1 MSTAKKV
8 LSNTITQVAGRV
20 FMAILSIFIVKI
32 ITTYL
37 GLEGYGKYAAVYE
50 FLAFFGIAADLG
62 LFTIAVREMAKEDDR
77 SKKDSIFA
85 NILTLRMTL
94 CVIIMTC
101 ATFAAYLIPQ
111 YRDIHFGIVIASVAV
126 FLSIL
131 QSSLSSI
138 LQLNL
143 KMHYAALAQVLGK
156 MSSLFYMIVVVFFWY
171 KEPVDASFYHL
182 IFAGVIGNFVL
193 VLVTFFAARRYGRIR
208 FGRDWPYI
216 KQILLRALPYGTAL
230 VLNMIYFRVGSIM
243 LLMMKGP
250 TEVGVYGVPM
260 RVLEILSLVPVF
272 FMNSVLPILTR
283 HIKNQSSRVVD
294 ILKYSFD
301 FLFMAAV
308 PMVIGTFVLA
318 YQIIFVISSP
328 EFLSRL
334 DEGFYGSDMV
344 LKLLMVGMTVAFMN
358 SLFIYTLIAT
368 NYQNK
373 LLWINGC
380 CAVFNIAM
388 NFFMIPQL
396 GARGAAVTSIAT
408 ETLLLLLAYLVA
420 RKHIKFTFSFKTIW
434 KVLFSGAVMGVC
446 VWALKD
452 PSYGYLQ
459 NANVIVL
466 VPIGGIVYGGVLFL
480 TGGISKD
487 LIASIRGRSAATATP
502 ETNAKEI

>member
-1 MSTAKKV
+1 M
-8 LSNTITQVAGRV
+8 AG
-20 FMAILSIFIVKI
+20 LSIFIVKI
-32 ITTYL
+32 ITNYL

-77 SKKDSIFA
+77 AKKDAIFA
-85 NILTLRMTL
+85 NILTLRMGL

-101 ATFAAYLIPQ
+101 ATLAAYLIPQ
-111 YRDIHFGIVIASVAV
+111 YREIHLGIVIASVAV

-143 KMHYAALAQVLGK
+143 KMQYAAVAQVLGK
-156 MSSLFYMIVVVFFWY
+156 MTALMYMIIVVFFWY
-171 KEPVDASFYHL
+171 KDPVSASFYHL
-182 IFAGVIGNFVL
+182 IFAGVVGNFVL
-193 VLVTFFAARRYGRIR
+193 VFVTFLAARKYGRIG
-208 FGRDWPYI
+208 FGKDWGYI
-216 KQILLRALPYGTAL
+216 KQILMKALPYGTAL

-272 FMNSVLPILTR
+272 FMNSVLPVLTR
-283 HIKNQSSRVVD
+283 HVKNQTNRVTD
-294 ILKYSFD
+294 ILRYSFD

-318 YQIIFVISSP
+318 YQIIFVVSSP
-328 EFLSRL
+328 EFLSRIS
-334 DEGFYGSDMV
+334 EGFYGSDIV
-344 LKLLMVGMTVAFMN
+344 LKFLMVGMTVAFMN

-380 CAVFNIAM
+380 CAIFNVSL
-388 NFFMIPQL
+388 NLLMIPHL
-396 GARGAAVTSIAT
+396 GARGAAITSIAT
-408 ETLLLLLAYLVA
+408 ETLLLVLAYFAA
-420 RKHIKFTFSFKTIW
+420 RKHIKFTFSFNTIW
-434 KVLFSGAVMGVC
+434 KVLFAGAVMGLS

-452 PSYGYLQ
+452 FSYSYLQ
-459 NANVIVL
+459 NANVLAL
-466 VPIGGIVYGGVLFL
+466 VPLGGIIYGGILFL
-480 TGGISKD
+480 TGGFSKE
-487 LIASIRGRSAATATP
+487 LLLSIRGREAPSP
-502 ETNAKEI
+502 QTNAKDF